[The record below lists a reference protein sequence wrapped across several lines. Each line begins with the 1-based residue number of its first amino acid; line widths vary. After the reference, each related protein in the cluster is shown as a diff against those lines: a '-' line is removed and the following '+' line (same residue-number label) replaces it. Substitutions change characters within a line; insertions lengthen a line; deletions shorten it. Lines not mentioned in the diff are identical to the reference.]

1 MKVSIVTGLH
11 ARIVLTNDHDIE
23 IEALAHTLAVPLIRQ
38 VCKANVA
45 GQLPAHDVPHVAR
58 RCRRRFGVFRGHGL
72 RSCSIAIRHGI
83 ACGDQRRGRLAIG

>member
-1 MKVSIVTGLH
+1 MKVSIAVGLR
-11 ARIVLTNDHDIE
+11 AQIALTNDHHVE
-23 IEALAHTLAVPLIRQ
+23 VESLAHTLAVPLIRQ
-38 VCKANVA
+38 VGKANVA